1 MVRRGQYPNFKWV
14 FQTKKRLDAC
24 VHSDIY
30 IWFDPFQRGQ
40 TCSGFTHIHRAYCM
54 KNQQQLERGTRKK
67 NCSPHVIYYKR
78 KLHYEFRNHWNE
90 FSTRNCWRS
99 TTRLAVGFLCVK
111 FCFENSND
119 KWATATIERITNYS
133 NYSNCYYCEANDIF
147 QMVIA
152 NGVHTLFEWSWWW
165 TEW

>member
-1 MVRRGQYPNFKWV
+1 MCSFGYIFGLTHFNGAKRFLAPRTYTENIGRKNNNSSNKERE
-14 FQTKKRLDAC
+14 KK
-24 VHSDIY
+24 I
-30 IWFDPFQRGQ
+30 
-40 TCSGFTHIHRAYCM
+40 
-54 KNQQQLERGTRKK
+54 
-67 NCSPHVIYYKR
+67 CSPHAIYYKW

-99 TTRLAVGFLCVK
+99 TTRLAVGLLCVK
-111 FCFENSND
+111 FRFENSND
-119 KWATATIERITNYS
+119 KWAKATIERITNYS
-133 NYSNCYYCEANDIF
+133 NYSNCYYCEASDIF